1 MTDSASSARSGFVEG
16 PQGPLFFDDGGAG
29 GTPVLLVHSAAG
41 STTQWAAQFAHLRGT
56 RRAVALDVR
65 GHGRSGPPRDG
76 SYAMAGMAAD
86 VVSVADSL
94 GIRRFVLVAHSLGAA
109 VAIAAAAQAPGRVA
123 GLLLLDP
130 ASDARTMPREA
141 AAGILAALRSDAW
154 QRTAEAHWLAQ
165 LEGARP
171 EVTAAVLSDLR
182 ATRREALTGPLEAL
196 LSFDPVTPLRAFRGP
211 RLSVITHLNDRPDA
225 LHALVPGLPVD
236 RIEGTSHW
244 LQLDA
249 PEAVNA
255 VLDRFLASIP

>member
-1 MTDSASSARSGFVEG
+1 MTDSTSSSRSGFVEG
-16 PQGPLFFDDGGAG
+16 SQGPLFFDDGGAG

-41 STTQWAAQFAHLRGT
+41 STAQWAAQLAHLGRT
-56 RRAVALDVR
+56 RRAVALDLR

-76 SYAMAGMAAD
+76 SYAVAGMAAD

-94 GIRRFVLVAHSLGAA
+94 GIRRFALVGHSQGAT

-130 ASDARTMPREA
+130 ATDARSMPREA
-141 AAGILAALRSDAW
+141 AEGILAALQSDAW
-154 QRTAEAHWLAQ
+154 QRIAEAYWLEQ

-182 ATRREALTGPLEAL
+182 ATRREALTGPFEAL
-196 LSFDPVTPLRAFRGP
+196 LSFDPVTPLRDFRGP
-211 RLSVITHLNDRPDA
+211 RLSVITRLNDRPDA
-225 LHALVPGLPVD
+225 LHALVPGLPVE
-236 RIEGTSHW
+236 RIEGTGHW

-255 VLDRFLASIP
+255 VLDRFLAPLP